1 VKRRARRPADESVL
15 EGALDLRLTDEA
27 RDRLAQV
34 AADLYS
40 DVLLDAYARHECGAS
55 PVEAMRA
62 ALAAAEAAPETRLPG
77 APEGAA

>member
-1 VKRRARRPADESVL
+1 
-15 EGALDLRLTDEA
+15 
-27 RDRLAQV
+27 V